1 MMIPSRI
8 VQVEL
13 SAAIDSKWRQAT
25 TSDKASAWEV
35 FGPQGPQQGGLLRP
49 SSLGVW
55 GFGRMT
61 GFSGVGL
68 RVPEWFGNYEEFMGF
83 GFYCGFRVE
92 GWVVWV
98 LE

>member
-1 MMIPSRI
+1 M
-8 VQVEL
+8 E
-13 SAAIDSKWRQAT
+13 
-25 TSDKASAWEV
+25 TSDNKR
-35 FGPQGPQQGGLLRP
+35 QGFRLGSFWATRP
-49 SSLGVW
+49 TTGRLAEAIVSGVW

-68 RVPEWFGNYEEFMGF
+68 RVPECFGNYEEFMGF